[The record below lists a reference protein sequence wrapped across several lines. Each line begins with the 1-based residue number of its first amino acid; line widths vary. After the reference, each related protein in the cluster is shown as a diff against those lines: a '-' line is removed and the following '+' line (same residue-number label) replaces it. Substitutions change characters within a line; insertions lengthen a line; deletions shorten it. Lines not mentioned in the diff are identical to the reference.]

1 MRLDNVTSA
10 ATSICYLT
18 EGVLLRRMLAD
29 PDLRGVSA
37 IVFDEFHEH
46 HLFGDITLARA
57 LQIQSTSRP
66 DLIILVMSA
75 TLDVAAVQ
83 NYLQPRALLSSAGRT
98 YPVTIDYLAKPARE
112 ISVCE
117 LTVRELQGLL
127 PAHPEGDA
135 LVFMSGAYEIMRTVR
150 AARDALGPQYLIFP
164 LHGEL
169 PPADQDA
176 AIARY
181 DRRKII
187 VATNIAQTSLTIDGV
202 RLVIDSGLAR
212 VLRYDPYRH
221 QHVAAAEGFDIREKP
236 VAPEVSSRN
245 GALTKVAASSWSVV
259 EEVKSDL
266 RKKSCS
272 AN

>member
-1 MRLDNVTSA
+1 
-10 ATSICYLT
+10 
-18 EGVLLRRMLAD
+18 
-29 PDLRGVSA
+29 
-37 IVFDEFHEH
+37 
-46 HLFGDITLARA
+46 
-57 LQIQSTSRP
+57 
-66 DLIILVMSA
+66 MSA

-83 NYLQPRALLSSAGRT
+83 NYLQPCALLSSAGRT
-98 YPVTIDYLAKPARE
+98 YQVTVEYLKKPARE
-112 ISVCE
+112 ISVWE

-135 LVFMSGAYEIMRTVR
+135 LVFMPGAYEIMRTVR

-187 VATNIAQTSLTIDGV
+187 VATNVAETSLTIDGV

-212 VLRYDPYRH
+212 VLRYDPYCGINTLLIENQPCRCRPAGGPRRPH
-221 QHVAAAEGFDIREKP
+221 CAWPLF
-236 VAPEVSSRN
+236 
-245 GALTKVAASSWSVV
+245 ASL
-259 EEVKSDL
+259 D
-266 RKKSCS
+266 R
-272 AN
+272 A

>member
-1 MRLDNVTSA
+1 
-10 ATSICYLT
+10 
-18 EGVLLRRMLAD
+18 
-29 PDLRGVSA
+29 
-37 IVFDEFHEH
+37 
-46 HLFGDITLARA
+46 
-57 LQIQSTSRP
+57 
-66 DLIILVMSA
+66 MSA

-83 NYLQPRALLSSAGRT
+83 NYLQPCALLSSAGRT
-98 YPVTIDYLAKPARE
+98 YQVTVEYLKKPARE
-112 ISVCE
+112 ISVWE
-117 LTVRELQGLL
+117 LTVRELEGLL

-135 LVFMSGAYEIMRTVR
+135 LVFMPGAHEIMRTVR
-150 AARDALGPQYLIFP
+150 AARDALGLQYLIFP

-187 VATNIAQTSLTIDGV
+187 VATNVAQTSLTIDGV

-212 VLRYDPYRH
+212 VLRHDPHRH
-221 QHVAAAEGFDIREKP
+221 QHVAAAEGFDIRKKP

-259 EEVKSDL
+259 EEVKRDL